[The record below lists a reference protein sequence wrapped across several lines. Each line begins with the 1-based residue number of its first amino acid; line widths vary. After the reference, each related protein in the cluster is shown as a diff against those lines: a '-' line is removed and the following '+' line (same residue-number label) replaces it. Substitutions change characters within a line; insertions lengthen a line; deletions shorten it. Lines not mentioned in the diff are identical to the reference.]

1 MFRVGLSAAM
11 ALLMPSARAATP
23 RLCRQRFFRFRIGCA
38 PSVRV
43 AVQWVTGA
51 FFLRALLGRHVAV
64 AVVRRRQLVALLR
77 PGDPGRRASSASW
90 LLQVLRLKTGLAK
103 RRGWPGG
110 LGGGVLKRF
119 FHPPPPPECLRGRRG

>member
-90 LLQVLRLKTGLAK
+90 LLQVLRVKSGLQQTRRWPCGLA
-103 RRGWPGG
+103 GE
-110 LGGGVLKRF
+110 VLNKLF
-119 FHPPPPPECLRGRRG
+119 QLTAPPASL